1 MAIQLHWSFNMS
13 RLSVSS
19 HIALVISLITISI
32 GIYATEIARYD
43 DGPFAGMGYPYSES
57 ARVGDLLFL
66 AGQIGED
73 SEGKLVPGGIRA
85 EAEQMLL
92 NIEAALSRRG
102 LTMENV
108 VKCTVFLA
116 DIAEWS
122 TFNEVYKKH
131 FSHPYPA
138 RSALGASGL
147 AVNARVEME
156 CIAGYPD

>member
-1 MAIQLHWSFNMS
+1 MS
-13 RLSVSS
+13 RFTSS
-19 HIALVISLITISI
+19 MYIVLAVFLFTNSSGADAAEV
-32 GIYATEIARYD
+32 ARFD

-57 ARVGDLLFL
+57 ARAGNLLFL

-73 SEGKLVPGGIRA
+73 ADGKLVTGGIQA

-92 NIEAALSRRG
+92 NIAAALARRG
-102 LTMENV
+102 LAMENV

-116 DIAEWS
+116 DIAEWGA
-122 TFNEVYKKH
+122 FNEVYKKH

-147 AVNARVEME
+147 AANARVEME
-156 CIAGYPD
+156 CIAGYPDRR